1 MPQTFRSILVGE
13 NGTPEA
19 ARAVALAVSLAVC
32 YRATLV
38 ILGVVTGLTAEQ
50 QAEGVG
56 LEKTA
61 HHAERLRAQIESAAE
76 KARAQGVDAVTDIL
90 VGEMPRALEQFV
102 RTHKV
107 DLLVVGHHDKSP
119 LRRLLEGSTPDR
131 LAHDLE
137 LSLLIV
143 HGGPAE
149 E

>member
-19 ARAVALAVSLAVC
+19 ERAVAFAVSLAAC
-32 YRATLV
+32 YHAKL
-38 ILGVVTGLTAEQ
+38 ILLGVVAALTPEQ

-61 HHAERLRAQIESAAE
+61 RHNEHLRAQIESAA
-76 KARAQGVDAVTDIL
+76 KQARAQGIDAVTDIL
-90 VGEMPRALEQFV
+90 EGEMPRAIEQFV
-102 RTHKV
+102 RTHDV

-131 LAHDLE
+131 LAHDLA

-143 HGGPAE
+143 HGGPAKE
-149 E
+149 